1 MCSGWIGLPVIMK
14 VFKKTSPQGQLT
26 RAQALEFT
34 PVKSPKFKESRLG
47 TGHVLIEY
55 PLTVPPWISALARR
69 MGKTLDRT
77 RTRKLQLDALGT
89 EVWDMVDGRRS
100 VRQIIHLFSETHRV
114 STKEAEISVTR
125 FIRELGRRGLIGL
138 G

>member
-1 MCSGWIGLPVIMK
+1 MK
-14 VFKKTSPQGQLT
+14 VFKKPSPPSQLT
-26 RAQALEFT
+26 RGQALEFT
-34 PVKSPKFKESRLG
+34 PVKSRKVKEFRVG
-47 TGHVLIEY
+47 TEAVLIEY
-55 PLTVPPWISALARR
+55 PLTMRPWISALARR
-69 MGKTLDRT
+69 LGKTLDNT

-100 VRQIIHLFSETHRV
+100 VRRLIQIFSETHRV

-138 G
+138 R